1 MTKPIAIEFSADT
14 RDVVRGAGDIAKA
27 YEDVSDALVDVAKE
41 SNKSADQVEDGARDA
56 AKALDKTGDAA
67 DDLERRIKGAFRGS
81 ADEARKSSQDIG
93 RNAKKGMEEAS
104 EGVEALKENTGSN
117 LKEVA
122 ASFDGSFEG
131 ISDGL
136 QGLLAEMTEGF
147 GPAGLAAGAAIAI
160 GMGIATAAMQDTAEK
175 ATEVKQKAVDM
186 ASEIMDA
193 GGDIEDLDLGQKIIG
208 WGREVMEDNWI
219 TFWVDES
226 STKFQELAKD
236 ARAYGVDFKTAI
248 KATAGDADDSR
259 RFLDATA
266 QSWQDLT
273 AEIDKGRSANEDGTV
288 AFTDAARAAQ
298 KKRDALSDLRG
309 QAEEN
314 IKITGDAVEITELE
328 KQAIEGTEEATR
340 RATEAQKER
349 ADALDDTA
357 NAAMDL
363 TSAENAYAEALPQLT
378 KDIIANGEGMDANTE
393 KGRAN
398 RDSLVELADASN
410 ALRDRAIGAGE
421 GVAQVTARVQAARDS
436 FIEAATKAYGNADA
450 AAALAD
456 SYGLIPGNVATQ
468 VTANGTEEAKA
479 AIDSIPP
486 ATDTT
491 VTVTE
496 QGTAETQAAIDGVKG
511 KEESVKVKEE
521 GAAAVQQ
528 TIDSIKG
535 RDVPIRLV
543 ISNLGEFNAQV
554 AAATATRTQYV
565 NLVPREG
572 QGVAP

>member
-1 MTKPIAIEFSADT
+1 MSKPIAIEFAADT
-14 RDVVRGAGDIAKA
+14 RAAIRETGNLAEAYEDVADSLVDIAKA
-27 YEDVSDALVDVAKE
+27 SD
-41 SNKSADQVEDGARDA
+41 KSGDKVEDAARDA
-56 AKALDKTGDAA
+56 AKALDKTGDSA
-67 DDLERRIKGAFRGS
+67 DDLERKIKGAFRES
-81 ADEARKSSQDIG
+81 ADQARKSSQDIG
-93 RNAKKGMEEAS
+93 RDAKKGMEEAS

-175 ATEVKQKAVDM
+175 ANEVKQKAVDM
-186 ASEIMDA
+186 ATEIMDA
-193 GGDIEDLDLGQKIIG
+193 GGDIEDLDLGRKIIG
-208 WGREVMEDNWI
+208 WGEEVMEDNWI
-219 TFWVDES
+219 TFWVNES

-248 KATAGDADDSR
+248 KAAAGSSEDSQ

-266 QSWQDLT
+266 KSWQDLT
-273 AEIDKGRSANEDGTV
+273 EEIDAGRYATEDGTV
-288 AFTDAARAAQ
+288 AFTEAAQ
-298 KKRDALSDLRG
+298 AADKKRDALSDLRG
-309 QAEEN
+309 YAEEN
-314 IKITGDAVEITELE
+314 IKLTGDAVEITGLE
-328 KQAIEGTEEATR
+328 KEAIEGTAEATR

-349 ADALDDTA
+349 ADALDSTA

-363 TSAENAYAEALPQLT
+363 TSAENAYAESLPQLT
-378 KDIIANGEGMDANTE
+378 KDIIANGEGMDANTA

-410 ALRDRAIGAGE
+410 TLRDKAIGAGE

-436 FIEAATKAYGNADA
+436 FIEAATKATGNAEA

-456 SYGLIPGNVATQ
+456 AYGLIPGNVATQ
-468 VTANGTEEAKA
+468 VQANGTEEAKA
-479 AIDSIPP
+479 AIESIPP

-491 VTVTE
+491 VNVTE
-496 QGTAETQAAIDGVKG
+496 TGTAQTQAAIDGVKG
-511 KEESVKVKEE
+511 KEETVKVKEE

-528 TIDSIKG
+528 TIDNLRG
-535 RDVPIRLV
+535 RDLV
-543 ISNLGEFNAQV
+543 VNLKIGNAFEFAAQV
-554 AAATATRTQYV
+554 DNLTSPRNQFV
-565 NLVPREG
+565 NMIPREG
-572 QGVAP
+572 APVAP